1 MQQQHFQYL
10 LNKVIHGTADS
21 DQHLLTFMSLA
32 LNIKAKK
39 ILELGVRD
47 GNSTVPFILAA
58 AELGGYVE
66 SVDLEKTRW
75 QCPEDLQQYWT
86 FTESDAI
93 KYLEDC
99 VQQNKQ
105 YDLIYIDDWH
115 AYAHVKRELELVEHL
130 VTPSSIILIHDTMY
144 SNTQPDYHMEVDTT
158 DDQWAGGGPY
168 RAVAELDPAVW
179 EWATI
184 PANHGM
190 TLLRKKSK
198 TIRTS

>member
-1 MQQQHFQYL
+1 MHQQDFEYL
-10 LNKVIHGTADS
+10 LSKVLHGDGDS
-21 DQHLLTFMSLA
+21 DKHLLTFYSLA
-32 LNIKAKK
+32 LNIGAKQ

-47 GNSTVPFILAA
+47 GNSTVPWILAA
-58 AELGGYVE
+58 NELGGHVD
-66 SVDLEKTRW
+66 SVDLEATRW
-75 QCPEDLQQYWT
+75 QCPDT
-86 FTESDAI
+86 FRHLWNFTQSDAI
-93 KYLEDC
+93 AFLEKC
-99 VQQNKQ
+99 VAEQRQ

-130 VTPSSIILIHDTMY
+130 ITPSGVILIHDTMY
-144 SNTQPDYHMEVDTT
+144 GDTQPDYHMEIDTT
-158 DDQWAGGGPY
+158 DEQWLEGGPY

-198 TIRTS
+198 TMKTS